1 MCMSFSVCVCVCVCR
16 RRLHGA
22 VVGHGF
28 PGNSRIGGGG
38 GYTVVAAGVCTS
50 SLIPRPHP
58 QKEGKGS
65 SELGLNP
72 SFLVY
77 GARQQGHAKVG
88 SDWSLWHVIAT
99 CSKANRLEPDWSAK
113 LNSYTAIQ

>member
-1 MCMSFSVCVCVCVCR
+1 MGSLVI
-16 RRLHGA
+16 LGLE
-22 VVGHGF
+22 
-28 PGNSRIGGGG
+28 G

-50 SLIPRPHP
+50 SLVSRPHP

-65 SELGLNP
+65 NELGLNP

-99 CSKANRLEPDWSAK
+99 RGKATRLEPDWSAK
-113 LNSYTAIQ
+113 LNSLYSYTVMLHSYGKFVK

>member
-1 MCMSFSVCVCVCVCR
+1 MVQWLIKIMGSLVI
-16 RRLHGA
+16 LGLE
-22 VVGHGF
+22 
-28 PGNSRIGGGG
+28 G
-38 GYTVVAAGVCTS
+38 GYTVVDAGVCTS
-50 SLIPRPHP
+50 SLIPGQTPP
-58 QKEGKGS
+58 SKGSEGKGS

-99 CSKANRLEPDWSAK
+99 RGKATRLEPDWSAK
-113 LNSYTAIQ
+113 LNSLHSYTVMLHSYGKFVK